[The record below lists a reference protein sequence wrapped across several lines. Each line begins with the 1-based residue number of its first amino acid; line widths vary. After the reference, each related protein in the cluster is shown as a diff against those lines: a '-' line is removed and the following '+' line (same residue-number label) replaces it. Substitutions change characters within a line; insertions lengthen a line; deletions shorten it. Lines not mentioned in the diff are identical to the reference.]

1 MGYPVISR
9 IKEYTYDQEADAIY
23 ITFSDKRVASTRAL
37 DDMRV
42 IDYAAD
48 GSPVGV
54 ELLCVSEG
62 VITEDLPHLKDV
74 LHLLEGIQVKIF
86 A

>member
-1 MGYPVISR
+1 MINR

-23 ITFSDKRVASTRAL
+23 ITFSDKPVASTRAL

-48 GSPVGV
+48 GSPVGI

-62 VITEDLPHLKDV
+62 VITDDLPYMKDV

>member
-1 MGYPVISR
+1 MINR

>member
-1 MGYPVISR
+1 VISR

-23 ITFSDKRVASTRAL
+23 ITFSDKPVASTRAL
-37 DDMRV
+37 DDIRV

-48 GSPVGV
+48 GSPVGI

>member
-1 MGYPVISR
+1 MINR
-9 IKEYTYDQEADAIY
+9 IKEYTYDEEADAIY
-23 ITFSDKRVASTRAL
+23 ISFADKPVATTKAL

-48 GSPVGV
+48 GSPIGI

-62 VITEDLPHLKDV
+62 VITDDLPHLKDV
-74 LHLLEGIQVKIF
+74 LHLLEGMQVKIF

>member
-1 MGYPVISR
+1 
-9 IKEYTYDQEADAIY
+9 
-23 ITFSDKRVASTRAL
+23 
-37 DDMRV
+37 MRV

-48 GSPVGV
+48 GSPVGI

>member
-1 MGYPVISR
+1 MINR

-23 ITFSDKRVASTRAL
+23 ITFSDKTVASTKAL
-37 DDMRV
+37 DDMRM

-48 GSPVGV
+48 GSPVGI

-86 A
+86 AC

>member
-1 MGYPVISR
+1 MINR

-23 ITFSDKRVASTRAL
+23 IAFSDKVVASTRAL
-37 DDMRV
+37 DDVRV

-48 GSPVGV
+48 GSPVGI

-62 VITEDLPHLKDV
+62 VITDDLPHLKDV

>member
-1 MGYPVISR
+1 MINR

-23 ITFSDKRVASTRAL
+23 ITFSDKPVASTRAL

-48 GSPVGV
+48 SSPVGI

-62 VITEDLPHLKDV
+62 VITDGLPHLKDV

>member
-1 MGYPVISR
+1 MNR

-23 ITFSDKRVASTRAL
+23 ITFSDKSVASTKAL
-37 DDMRV
+37 DDLRV
-42 IDYAAD
+42 IDYDAD

-62 VITEDLPHLKDV
+62 VITDDLPYLKDIM
-74 LHLLEGIQVKIF
+74 HLLEGIQVKIF

>member
-1 MGYPVISR
+1 MINR

-23 ITFSDKRVASTRAL
+23 ITFSDKPIASTKVL

-42 IDYAAD
+42 IDYTAD
-48 GSPVGV
+48 GSPVGI

-62 VITEDLPHLKDV
+62 VITDALPYLKDV
-74 LHLLEGIQVKIF
+74 LRLLEGIQVKIF

>member
-1 MGYPVISR
+1 MINR
-9 IKEYTYDQEADAIY
+9 IKEYTFDQEADAIY
-23 ITFSDKRVASTRAL
+23 ITFSDKPVASTKAL

-48 GSPVGV
+48 GSPIGI

-62 VITEDLPHLKDV
+62 VISDDLPYLKDV
-74 LHLLEGIQVKIF
+74 LRLLEGIQVKIF

>member
-1 MGYPVISR
+1 MISR

-23 ITFSDKRVASTRAL
+23 ITFSDKPVASTKAL

-48 GSPVGV
+48 GSPVGI

-62 VITEDLPHLKDV
+62 VISDGLPHLKDV

>member
-1 MGYPVISR
+1 MINT

-23 ITFSDKRVASTRAL
+23 ITFLDRPVASTKAL
-37 DDMRV
+37 DDLRV
-42 IDYAAD
+42 IDYDAE
-48 GSPVGV
+48 GSPVGI

-62 VITEDLPHLKDV
+62 VITDDLPYLKDV
-74 LHLLEGIQVKIF
+74 VHLLEGIQVKIF

>member
-1 MGYPVISR
+1 VISR

-23 ITFSDKRVASTRAL
+23 ITFSDKPVASTRAL
-37 DDMRV
+37 RV

-48 GSPVGV
+48 GSPAGI

-62 VITEDLPHLKDV
+62 MITDGLPHLKDV

>member
-1 MGYPVISR
+1 VINR

-23 ITFSDKRVASTRAL
+23 ITFSDKPVASTRAL

-48 GSPVGV
+48 GSPVGI

-62 VITEDLPHLKDV
+62 VITDDLPYMKDV

>member
-1 MGYPVISR
+1 MINR

-23 ITFSDKRVASTRAL
+23 ITFSDKPVASTKAL

-48 GSPVGV
+48 GSPVGI

-62 VITEDLPHLKDV
+62 VMTDDLPYLKDV
-74 LHLLEGIQVKIF
+74 SNLLEGIKVKIF

>member
-1 MGYPVISR
+1 MINR
-9 IKEYTYDQEADAIY
+9 IKEYTFDQEADAIY
-23 ITFSDKRVASTRAL
+23 ITFSDNPVASTRAL

-48 GSPVGV
+48 GSPVGI

-62 VITEDLPHLKDV
+62 VITDDLPHLKDV

-86 A
+86 V

>member
-1 MGYPVISR
+1 MISR

-23 ITFSDKRVASTRAL
+23 ITFSDKPVASTRAL
-37 DDMRV
+37 DDIRV

-48 GSPVGV
+48 GSPVGI

>member
-1 MGYPVISR
+1 MISR

>member
-1 MGYPVISR
+1 VISR

-23 ITFSDKRVASTRAL
+23 ITFSDKPVASTGAL

-48 GSPVGV
+48 GSPVGI
-54 ELLCVSEG
+54 ELLCVSDG
-62 VITEDLPHLKDV
+62 VITDSLPHLKDV

>member
-1 MGYPVISR
+1 VINK

-23 ITFSDKRVASTRAL
+23 ITFSDKRVATTRAL
-37 DDMRV
+37 DDLRV
-42 IDYAAD
+42 IDYADD
-48 GSPVGV
+48 GAPVGI

-62 VITEDLPHLKDV
+62 VITDDLPHLKDV

>member
-1 MGYPVISR
+1 VISR

-23 ITFSDKRVASTRAL
+23 ITFSDKPVASTKAL
-37 DDMRV
+37 DDLRV

-48 GSPVGV
+48 GSPIGV

-62 VITEDLPHLKDV
+62 VITEDLPHLKDI

>member
-1 MGYPVISR
+1 MINR

-23 ITFSDKRVASTRAL
+23 ITFSDKPVASTKAL

-48 GSPVGV
+48 GSAVGI

-62 VITEDLPHLKDV
+62 VMTDDLPYVKDV
-74 LHLLEGIQVKIF
+74 SHLLEGIKVKIF